1 MSEHRAR
8 ILGRVRQALGG
19 ERASA
24 DAIGREA
31 AALIPDLAAV
41 RPSFEGEAVLDRF
54 LAKATSEKVT
64 ATAERLVARD
74 LPTAVQRYVES
85 NQLASEIACA
95 LPAELMT
102 LDWSAFTLKHVID
115 RNEPVAL
122 TFAEAGIAETGTLV
136 FPSSPMVPTL
146 FNFLPLHHLVVLR
159 ARSIVPYMEDVW
171 RRFDTAPLP
180 RSLNLVT
187 GTSGT
192 ADIEGKNVRG
202 AHGPRFM
209 RIFLLEDAG

>member
-1 MSEHRAR
+1 MSDRAT

-24 DAIGREA
+24 ATIRAEA
-31 AALIPDLAAV
+31 AALVPNPAAV
-41 RPSFEGEAVLDRF
+41 RPGFGGKPALDHF

-64 ATAERLVARD
+64 ASAERLTEARA
-74 LPTAVQRYVES
+74 LPLAVGRYLA
-85 NQLASEIACA
+85 QHGLASDIACA
-95 LPAELMT
+95 LPDDLRA
-102 LDWSAFTLKHVID
+102 LDWSGITLKDAID
-115 RNEPVAL
+115 PNEPVAL

-136 FPSSPMVPTL
+136 FPSSAAVPTL

-159 ARSIVPYMEDVW
+159 ASDVEPYMEDIW
-171 RRFDTAPLP
+171 RRFERASLP

-209 RIFLLEDAG
+209 RIFLLES